1 MEQLAINFCN
11 EKLQNQFI
19 NYVVFKEQE
28 IYLSEG
34 IDFQH
39 VTPKVNKDIISLIE
53 GTPDGI
59 FSILEDLVLIKSYF
73 SFLKLIQY
81 NVLSYKILF

>member
-11 EKLQNQFI
+11 EKLQNHFI

-39 VTPKVNKDIISLIE
+39 VIPKVNKDIISLIE

-59 FSILEDLVLIKSYF
+59 FSILEDLVLILINFYF
-73 SFLKLIQY
+73 SIK
-81 NVLSYKILF
+81 N